1 MTPPP
6 VRLLRAAA
14 AFVGAI
20 ALAGAFVP
28 GGAQAAP
35 SRRSATPTVASVT
48 ARLDQLAQRTEV
60 LTEQY
65 NATRYTLRT
74 QALALA
80 AAEREHNAAVSEY
93 ASAEQQFAALAA
105 ARYETGTFSTTGAIL
120 TSPDSA
126 AFLDTLATQDLVT
139 DQSAGVLVRLD
150 NARARAD
157 EAGAKAR
164 ALIAAAQTKRAELA
178 SARDKVIADI
188 ATYRTLL
195 SALTAA
201 QRQAY
206 IKSGSPTPAEV
217 AAALQVPAPSPA
229 AQRAVDFAV
238 AQVGKPYVWAAAGPD
253 AFDCSGL
260 TMRAWQQGGVSLPH
274 FSAAQY
280 VRGRHVGYNQLEPGD
295 LVFLY
300 SDIHH
305 VEIYIGAGLAIS
317 APQEGEPV
325 EFVHL
330 ADFRSDFYGATRFS

>member
-1 MTPPP
+1 
-6 VRLLRAAA
+6 L
-14 AFVGAI
+14 VGAS
-20 ALAGAFVP
+20 ALAGALVP
-28 GGAQAAP
+28 VGAEAAP
-35 SRRSATPTVASVT
+35 ARRAGTPTVASVT

-74 QALALA
+74 QARALA
-80 AAEREHNAAVSEY
+80 AATRERGMAEGEY

-120 TSPDSA
+120 TSPDST
-126 AFLDTLATQDLVT
+126 AFLNTLATQDLVT
-139 DQSAGVLVRLD
+139 DQSAGVLARLD
-150 NARARAD
+150 NARERAD
-157 EAGAKAR
+157 RASAMAR
-164 ALIAAAQTKRAELA
+164 ALIAAAQVKRQELA
-178 SARDKVIADI
+178 SARDKVIADT
-188 ATYRTLL
+188 ATERTLL
-195 SALTAA
+195 SALTSA
-201 QRQAY
+201 QRLAY
-206 IKSGSPTPAEV
+206 IKSGAPTPAEV
-217 AAALQVPAPSPA
+217 AAALQVRAPSAA

-260 TMRAWQQGGVSLPH
+260 TMRAWQRGGVSLPH

-280 VRGRHVGYNQLEPGD
+280 ASGPHVGYNQLEPGD

-305 VEIYIGAGLAIS
+305 VEIYIGDGIAIS

-325 EFVHL
+325 QFVHL